1 MNKRTRIGA
10 CLGLLLTFWLPLAA
24 RAASPSPV
32 VGTEGMVVSESSE
45 ASRIGA
51 EVLRAGGNAVD
62 AAVAVHFALAV
73 TYPQAGNLGG
83 GGFMVLRTAEG
94 AIEAIDFR
102 ETAPATA
109 TRDLFIGAGGNPDPV
124 LSRTTHLAVG
134 VPGSVAGMA
143 LAHERHGTRTW
154 RELVEPAARL
164 ADPGFIL
171 DRYTA
176 NHLYIYQGRLG
187 QNPEASRIFLR
198 DGDFYQQG
206 DSLRQP
212 ELGETLRRIARFG
225 PTEFYTGE
233 TADSLIAEMIRGVGI
248 MTSEDLRGYR
258 AKVREPL
265 VGSYHDLTVLTM
277 PPPSSGGLALL
288 QMLHCL
294 EAFPVG
300 RLGAGSS
307 QACHLLAEVMK
318 RAFADRA
325 EFLGDADFT
334 PVPVEGLLEKS
345 YLDSLCA
352 SIDPNWATP
361 NHQAGPGKPRGARE
375 FYSATRG
382 QTTHFSIVDAE
393 GNAVAVTTTL
403 NTNYGTG
410 ILVRGAGFLLNNE
423 MDDFAA
429 APGSPNYY
437 GLIQGEANAVR
448 AFARPLSSMTP
459 TIVLRGD
466 ELALILGSPGGPKI
480 ITSVLQTLVN
490 VVDHEMDIQ
499 AAISAPRIHHQWVPD
514 TLRIEPGGMTVDV
527 YQALERRGHAL
538 GRSGAMGSV
547 QGIQIVQTP
556 KGRMLL
562 GASDPRRNGHPVGI
576 VRGRLVT
583 R

>member
-1 MNKRTRIGA
+1 MNKRSRIGA
-10 CLGLLLTFWLPLAA
+10 CLGLLLTLGPPLAA
-24 RAASPSPV
+24 RAASPAAV
-32 VGTEGMVVSESSE
+32 VGTEGMVVSESSK

-51 EVLRAGGNAVD
+51 EVLLAGGNAVD

-83 GGFMVLRTAEG
+83 GGFMVLRTADG
-94 AIEAIDFR
+94 SIEAIDFR

-124 LSRTTHLAVG
+124 LSRTSHLAVG

-154 RELVEPAARL
+154 RELVEPATRL
-164 ADPGFIL
+164 AESGFIL
-171 DRYTA
+171 DRYIA
-176 NHLYIYQGRLG
+176 NHLYVYQGRLG

-206 DSLRQP
+206 DSLHQP

-233 TADSLIAEMIRGVGI
+233 TADSLIAEMVRGGGI

-258 AKVREPL
+258 AKIREPL

-277 PPPSSGGLALL
+277 PPPSSGGIALL

-307 QACHLLAEVMK
+307 QNCHFLAEVMK

-361 NHQAGPGKPRGARE
+361 NLHAGPGMPRGAQE
-375 FYSATRG
+375 FYSATGG

-410 ILVRGAGFLLNNE
+410 IMVRGAGFFLNNE

-437 GLIQGEANAVR
+437 GLIQGEANEVR

-538 GRSGAMGSV
+538 GRSSAMGSV